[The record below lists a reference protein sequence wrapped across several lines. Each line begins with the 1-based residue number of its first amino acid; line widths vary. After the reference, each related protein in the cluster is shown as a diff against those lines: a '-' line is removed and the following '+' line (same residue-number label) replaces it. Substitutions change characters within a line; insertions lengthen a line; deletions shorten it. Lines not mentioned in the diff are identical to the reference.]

1 MKKIMAIFLAALLSL
16 ALPLGVMAAE
26 LTSCTVTVDSV
37 AVEPGETVTV
47 AVRIA
52 DNPGFTNFAIAMD
65 YDRAHLT
72 LKNIETQNGDTPYL
86 CGSNV
91 SISRTWDEGGKEYGF
106 VVSASADPV
115 KEDGILFAVTFEIA
129 ADFVG
134 EARVTPVVQYIR
146 NNEAVFSIFEEIHA
160 AVADGMITSVPVGDV
175 NGDVNGDGIIEYN
188 DVMMAYQAFLGEAEL
203 TPAQM
208 AVVDSNRN
216 GTVEETE
223 YQAIYQIYIGG

>member
-1 MKKIMAIFLAALLSL
+1 MKKIIAVTLAVLLSL
-16 ALPLGVMAAE
+16 ALPLTVMAAE
-26 LTSCTVTVDSV
+26 LTSCTVTADSV
-37 AVEPGETVTV
+37 AGAPGEMVTV

-52 DNPGFTNFAIAMD
+52 DNPGFTNFAIALD
-65 YDRAHLT
+65 YDREKLT
-72 LKNIETQNGDTPYL
+72 LKSIETSDGDTPYL

-91 SISRTWDEGGKEYGF
+91 SINKTWDDEEKEYGF

-115 KEDGILFAVTFEIA
+115 KENGILFTVTFEIA

-134 EARVTPVVQYIR
+134 EAQVTPVVQYIR

-160 AVADGMITSVPVGDV
+160 TVVAGTVTSVLV
-175 NGDVNGDGIIEYN
+175 GDVNGDGIIEYN
-188 DVMMAYQAFLGEAEL
+188 DVMLAYKAFLGEAEL
-203 TPAQM
+203 TAEQM
-208 AVVDSNRN
+208 AVVDANRN